1 MYKKAW
7 CTCKIVVLLIKP
19 IAFVAFPLPSPPSDL
34 KVPNVSYSHPTY
46 HVNAIKLIWEIVW
59 TGGLPHL
66 SRLPHLFGV
75 PHLHVN
81 RPLLDKR
88 LWCSGHKKYL
98 LCKWRILI
106 CLCATISCVGIWQN
120 LLTLTGPAHSLTEDT
135 KHETMYS
142 ENCIVW
148 LPPALNN

>member
-19 IAFVAFPLPSPPSDL
+19 IAFVAFPLPSPSSDL

-106 CLCATISCVGIWQN
+106 CLCATISCVGIWKKPAYRYR
-120 LLTLTGPAHSLTEDT
+120 TGSQSYRRYQAWNSVQRKLYCVTAP
-135 KHETMYS
+135 
-142 ENCIVW
+142 CIK
-148 LPPALNN
+148 